1 MMGELNLKG
10 NLSLVGT
17 LNLKDKVLVEGVE
30 ALVELLAPG
39 APPHSSGAPPVN
51 LPPPPAGPADPGPT
65 VWVITSFNKT
75 ITAKGKAIVTQGMTM
90 QGSGAIWPG
99 MVLPSQNN
107 PMIKANQLAIC
118 VKQDKAVT
126 LPSGG
131 QVTLTDSGQ
140 Q

>member
-10 NLSLVGT
+10 TLSLVGS

-30 ALVELLAPG
+30 ALIELAPSG
-39 APPHSSGAPPVN
+39 SPHSTSASPVN
-51 LPPPPAGPADPGPT
+51 LPPPPAGPVDPGPK

-75 ITAKGKAIVTQGMTM
+75 ITANGKAIVTQGMTM
-90 QGSGAIWPG
+90 QGNNAMWPG
-99 MVLPSQNN
+99 MVLPSSNN
-107 PMIKANQLAIC
+107 TTVKANQLAIC

-140 Q
+140 